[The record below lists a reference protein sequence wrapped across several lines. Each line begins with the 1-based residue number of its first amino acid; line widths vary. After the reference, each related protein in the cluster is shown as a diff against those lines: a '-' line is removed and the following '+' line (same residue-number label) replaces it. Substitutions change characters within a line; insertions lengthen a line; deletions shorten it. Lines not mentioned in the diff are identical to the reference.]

1 MRRARPDA
9 HDLGM
14 ASSAAQGFSRIT
26 VEWPAGHRPE
36 ARLLA
41 ALELLVAIPAI
52 PSGIALMRDGM
63 GLDRSWIAH
72 TLLPDYTIPG
82 LLLLVVI
89 GGGMSA
95 AAVASLRR
103 PQLARPVGLT
113 AGIVLLGWL
122 AIETLMLGWHGGPQ
136 LPLDIAYGGLGAGL
150 AAAGLRGLRL
160 TASGR

>member
-1 MRRARPDA
+1 MRGESAGA
-9 HDLGM
+9 HDMDM
-14 ASSAAQGFSRIT
+14 ASSAAQGSSRIT
-26 VEWPAGHRPE
+26 AEWPAAPRRE

-52 PSGIALMRDGM
+52 PSGIGLMRDGM
-63 GLDRSWIAH
+63 GLDRRWIAH

-82 LLLLVVI
+82 LLLLLLI

-95 AAVASLRR
+95 AAVVTLRR
-103 PQLARPVGLT
+103 PQLARPLGLT
-113 AGIVLLGWL
+113 AGIVLLAWL

-136 LPLDIAYGGLGAGL
+136 LPLDVAYGGLAAGL

-160 TASGR
+160 TTSDH